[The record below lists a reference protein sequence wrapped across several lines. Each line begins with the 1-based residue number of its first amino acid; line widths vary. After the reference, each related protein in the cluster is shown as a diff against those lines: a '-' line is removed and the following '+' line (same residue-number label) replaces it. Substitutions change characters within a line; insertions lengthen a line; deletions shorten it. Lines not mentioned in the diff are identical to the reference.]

1 MNKMKKKCLW
11 MLAVILSCGL
21 LWTSCS
27 NEDNPPVDPGT
38 DVLNAELTGVW
49 YEEINAE
56 GTVYD
61 GDGSQGEPLKH
72 TSVMNV
78 AVFHEDGTGH
88 LYKYFFNDEDKDKV
102 ANYLTSWDEEE
113 NGKFHYTSTA
123 DGLVHLELDDKLNKY
138 FPLTLDFIYTN
149 GHLAFEENES
159 SSIPALGS
167 RRLTRGDHTL
177 EAMMGEW
184 KALSGESGGGGIT
197 PDDLKDVTYT
207 ILETGVQSIVE
218 LAKRAFGKEDDQFA
232 KIAGDAYNGIQQSA
246 GSNALNIKIPTFY
259 FRYFNYSYE
268 SVDATG
274 KPVTLSARVSWGGN
288 MLFNYFY
295 EARPCYI
302 ILSPHF
308 TITTDKSSPT
318 SGNAYEIPFMSGNL
332 LLIQPDYQGFGITK
346 DMDQAYIN
354 HEVCA
359 QQCID
364 ALKAGYKLFSEQANV
379 IMESD
384 WKLYVAGCSQ
394 GGGNT
399 LACHKWLD
407 THEDFAK
414 AWRFEYSYSGS
425 GPHSPRITFQ
435 KYFDQKGIIFPV
447 VFPVVI
453 RSMKMSYPD
462 ILGKYEEEEFFSD
475 KYNTIKPQIDQMVAS
490 KEYSSDQI
498 NQVIFDNFPTT
509 VDDDGNKTVALA
521 DLLSENTM
529 DMNSDM
535 TKALFECLDKNDLTT
550 GWTPIHPIY
559 LFHGKRDLIVP
570 YANAEAVQTA
580 FPDKVTLY
588 TERFGYDDHLSS
600 CAQFLVHIAL
610 ADW

>member
-1 MNKMKKKCLW
+1 MKQIKTTSLW
-11 MLAVILSCGL
+11 MLAAILGCGL

-27 NEDNPPVDPGT
+27 NADDPPVVPPT
-38 DVLNAELTGVW
+38 DVLNAELEGVW
-49 YEEINAE
+49 YEENDAE
-56 GTVYD
+56 GTVYEG
-61 GDGSQGEPLKH
+61 GDAQGDPLKH

-78 AVFHEDGTGH
+78 IVFHADGTGH
-88 LYKYFFNDEDKDKV
+88 LYRYFFNDEDKDEV
-102 ANYLTSWDEEE
+102 VNYLTSWDEEE
-113 NGKFHYTSTA
+113 DGRFHYTSTA
-123 DGLVHLELDDKLNKY
+123 DGLVHLELDDKLNQY
-138 FPLTLDFIYTN
+138 FPLTLDFVYTN
-149 GHLAFEENES
+149 GHLVFADDKHPSLN
-159 SSIPALGS
+159 ALAP
-167 RRLTRGDHTL
+167 RKMTRGDNTIT
-177 EAMMGEW
+177 AMMGEW
-184 KALSGESGGGGIT
+184 KAMSDKSGGEPVT
-197 PDDLKDVTYT
+197 PEDLKDVTYT
-207 ILETGVQSIVE
+207 ILDTGVQSLAE
-218 LAKRAFGKEDDQFA
+218 LAERAFGKQDDQFA
-232 KIAGDAYNGIQQSA
+232 TVAQEAYNGTQQPA
-246 GSNALNIKIPTFY
+246 ATRALGIKIPTFY

-288 MLFNYFY
+288 KLFNNFY
-295 EARPCYI
+295 EARPCYV
-302 ILSPHF
+302 LLNPHF

-354 HEVCA
+354 HEACA

-364 ALKAGYKLFSEQANV
+364 ALKAGFKVFSDLANV
-379 IMESD
+379 KMESN
-384 WKLYVAGCSQ
+384 WQLYVAGCSQ

-407 THEDFAK
+407 THEDFAQ
-414 AWRFEYSYSGS
+414 AWRFAYSYSGS
-425 GPHSPRITFQ
+425 GPYSPRVTFE
-435 KYFDQKGIIFPV
+435 KYFEQKGITFPV

-462 ILGKYEEEEFFSD
+462 ILGKYDEKEFFSD
-475 KYNTIKPQIDQMVAS
+475 KYNSIKDQIDQMVAS

-498 NQVIFDNFPTT
+498 NQVIFDNFTVT
-509 VDDDGNKTVALA
+509 VDDDGNKTVALT
-521 DLLSENTM
+521 DLLSEKAS

-550 GWTPIHPIY
+550 GWTPTRPIY
-559 LFHGKRDLIVP
+559 LFHGQRDMIVP
-570 YANAEAVQTA
+570 YANSEAVKNA

-600 CAQFLVHIAL
+600 CAQFLVHIAT